1 MSIQRHKISLS
12 VDYVPTW
19 DIYDSLRELFQNCVD
34 HGDWH
39 WLYKNSILTLT
50 SKNTSLD
57 KKSLLLGIS
66 SKRDD
71 KTKIGVHGEGYKL
84 AMLVLCR
91 LGFRP
96 YILTGTDSYEP
107 KLIKSRT
114 YKTQQLIF
122 DIYQDQPKVDD
133 IVFVVPDITNE
144 IFDELMNRNLHVR
157 SASVGWQTSI
167 CHILP
172 EEYAGKVFV
181 KGLWVC
187 DITGMRHGYDFYP
200 DKIELD
206 RDRRIIRDFD
216 LQWKTAQAWKETDE
230 FDYILSLIKE
240 DAPDV
245 KYLDSFVYQAK
256 DGLADKAA
264 EAFLDE
270 HGPEAVPV
278 VDNYDLGKAK
288 DEGHDK
294 VIIVPKVT
302 VQLLQQSKIWTRP
315 APKVI
320 KKTPREELLDFRID
334 FADKMSELMLL
345 RLDAIIEHAKDWS
358 N

>member
-1 MSIQRHKISLS
+1 MQRHKMSLS
-12 VDYVPTW
+12 VEYVGTW
-19 DIYDSLRELFQNCVD
+19 SLQDALRELFQNSID
-34 HGDWH
+34 HGNWS
-39 WLYKNSILTLT
+39 WLYKNETLT
-50 SKNTSLD
+50 ITSKSTALD
-57 KKSLLLGIS
+57 KKYLLLGMS
-66 SKRDD
+66 D
-71 KTKIGVHGEGYKL
+71 KKEGSIGQYGEGFKL

-91 LGFRP
+91 LGYKP
-96 YILTGTDSYEP
+96 YILTGDEKWEP

-114 YKTQQLIF
+114 YGTQQLVF
-122 DIYQDQPKVDD
+122 DVYKDQPQVND
-133 IVFVVPDITNE
+133 IVFVVPCISLLE
-144 IFDELMNRNLHVR
+144 FSELQNRNLHVR
-157 SASVGWQTSI
+157 KPSMGWYI
-167 CHILP
+167 DKGRILS
-172 EEYAGKVFV
+172 EDYAGKIFV
-181 KGLWVC
+181 GGLYVC
-187 DITGMRHGYDFYP
+187 EIPLRHGYDFDP
-200 DKIELD
+200 EVLKLD
-206 RDRRIIRDFD
+206 RDRRMVSSFD
-216 LQWKTAQAWKETDE
+216 VHWLTCQMWKQTEE
-230 FDYILSLIKE
+230 YDYILSLIKE

-245 KYLDSFVYQAK
+245 KYLDSFVYSAK
-256 DGLADKAA
+256 QGLADKAA

-334 FADKMSELMLL
+334 FADQMSELMLL
-345 RLDAIIEHAKDWS
+345 QLDLIIEHAKDWS